1 MALGPQNATNR
12 VRLKRASL
20 RTMLAI
26 HSTAAT
32 LPVERSVTSRAQLA
46 RFLRGICFDI
56 GADHYILVQPSVE
69 RGPKSVRII
78 SSNWI
83 FDALEDFGAEGI
95 ANLIESGN
103 AAGAGERPR
112 ALAPESSAF
121 LSARERETLMEHGH
135 VELYCQKLSACG
147 TVAFV
152 LFSARASG
160 QIGLSALS
168 LAHMKCCYGLA
179 QFFKSNDNFAANDPL
194 SERER
199 ECLVWVSEGKTT
211 DEVALILGVSAN
223 TVNSYI
229 ANAIQKFGANNRA
242 MAIATAIRSGII

>member
-1 MALGPQNATNR
+1 
-12 VRLKRASL
+12 
-20 RTMLAI
+20 
-26 HSTAAT
+26 
-32 LPVERSVTSRAQLA
+32 
-46 RFLRGICFDI
+46 
-56 GADHYILVQPSVE
+56 
-69 RGPKSVRII
+69 I

-103 AAGAGERPR
+103 TAGAGERPQE
-112 ALAPESSAF
+112 LTPETSAF
-121 LSARERETLMEHGH
+121 LSAREREALVDHGH

-152 LFSARASG
+152 LFSAHVSG
-160 QIGLSALS
+160 QIRPSALS

-223 TVNSYI
+223 TINSYI
-229 ANAIQKFGANNRA
+229 ANAIQKFGSNNRA
-242 MAIATAIRSGII
+242 MAIAKIGRA

>member
-1 MALGPQNATNR
+1 
-12 VRLKRASL
+12 
-20 RTMLAI
+20 MLAI
-26 HSTAAT
+26 QTTLAAP
-32 LPVERSVTSRAQLA
+32 LHVEHSVTSRAQLA
-46 RFLRGICFDI
+46 RFLRGICLDI

-78 SSNWI
+78 SSNWV

-103 AAGAGERPR
+103 TTGAGERPQ
-112 ALAPESSAF
+112 ALTPETSPF
-121 LSARERETLMEHGH
+121 LSTRERAGLVEHGH

-147 TVAFV
+147 TMAFV
-152 LFSARASG
+152 LFSSHISG
-160 QIGLSALS
+160 QIQPTALT

-199 ECLVWVSEGKTT
+199 ECLLWVSEGKTT

-223 TVNSYI
+223 TINSYI
-229 ANAIQKFGANNRA
+229 ANAIQKFGASNRA

>member
-1 MALGPQNATNR
+1 MFADQT
-12 VRLKRASL
+12 
-20 RTMLAI
+20 
-26 HSTAAT
+26 TAAT
-32 LPVERSVTSRAQLA
+32 RDVESSVNSRAALA
-46 RFLRGICFDI
+46 RFMRGICIDI
-56 GADHYILVQPSVE
+56 SADRYILVQPSVE

-78 SSNWI
+78 TSNWI

-95 ANLIESGN
+95 ANIIESGN
-103 AAGAGERPR
+103 TAGAGERPH
-112 ALAPESSAF
+112 ALVPDDSAF
-121 LSARERETLMEHGH
+121 LSDRERQALTEHGH
-135 VELYCQKLSACG
+135 AEMYCQKLSACG

-152 LFSARASG
+152 LFSSQTRHEIQPA
-160 QIGLSALS
+160 ALT

-211 DEVALILGVSAN
+211 DEVALILGVSSN
-223 TVNSYI
+223 TINSYI